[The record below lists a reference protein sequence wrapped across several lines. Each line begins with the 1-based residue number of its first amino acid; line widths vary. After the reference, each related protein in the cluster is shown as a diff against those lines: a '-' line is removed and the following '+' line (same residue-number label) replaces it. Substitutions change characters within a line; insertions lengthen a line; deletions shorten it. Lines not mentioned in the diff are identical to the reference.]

1 MQGKLRCTEA
11 REEHISM
18 WDLPRLKTLN
28 CSKFIFISTPLPA
41 TTEIPLQVPNQKPG
55 QNLRQNLPENKHCCP
70 HRQTPICCLKK
81 SHNVPSTSP
90 RDHLTPTTLRS
101 AYTPPLTPGG
111 SGSSDT
117 ADSRADRKSLP
128 VSSVGTLQKRSSI
141 QKVYSEY
148 PNTTYRLVWGDIIK
162 TNFFFGA

>member
-11 REEHISM
+11 REEHI
-18 WDLPRLKTLN
+18 
-28 CSKFIFISTPLPA
+28 
-41 TTEIPLQVPNQKPG
+41 TTAEIPLQVPNQKPG

-70 HRQTPICCLKK
+70 HRQTPICLKK

-117 ADSRADRKSLP
+117 GDSRADRKSLP